1 MFSNTNGRHS
11 LHLVRY
17 AAITIFVMLGLSWI
31 VGFFQHHTP
40 TTASTPTPHA
50 TPATP
55 APSGAAPAHASTM
68 AVPSGPVT
76 LPAQPVPPGLIPGH
90 AQIAL
95 ASAPDQQA
103 PWTSLGAAVVIAPTA
118 SLTTSAPRAL
128 AAVAPT
134 SGIVRYRWRGW
145 FDAQSAGTYTMAA
158 SISGGVVGDLA
169 LRIDGIASPVLSMRR
184 LCDLMGDCPSTATT
198 GAGSVA
204 LAAGWHEVAVT
215 IKTDAGSKADVTIY
229 LRAPGAG
236 TPVVLVPS
244 WPAAGKGG
252 SK

>member
-11 LHLVRY
+11 MHIVRY
-17 AAITIFVMLGLSWI
+17 AAISIAVALGLSYV
-31 VGFFQHHTP
+31 VGFFQH
-40 TTASTPTPHA
+40 AAPTPAPASHA

-55 APSGAAPAHASTM
+55 ASPAGASPAHASTM
-68 AVPSGPVT
+68 TVPSGPIT
-76 LPAQPVPPGLIPGH
+76 LPAQPAPAGLIQGH

-103 PWTSLGAAVVIAPTA
+103 PWTALGAAVVSSPTA
-118 SLTTSAPRAL
+118 SLTTQAPRAL